1 VRRPDPA
8 ENPIPLRAGPLSAEI
23 EGADL
28 VSFRSGGTEIA
39 SRILVTVRDERW
51 GTVPSRVG
59 DIRVKGATAR
69 IEADHEAR
77 EIRFEWS
84 GVVEMRGEG
93 ELTFSLEGR
102 ALRDFTFRRIG
113 VCVLHPWRTYVGGL
127 YHATTP
133 SGALEGTF
141 PRDIFPQ
148 LLREGNY
155 RPMIAAFSGLDV
167 ALPDGIAFDMALEG
181 ELFELEDQRNWTDAS
196 FKTYPTPLARSEPRL
211 LREGDVVKQRVTLR
225 IEGGH
230 TEEHTDDGPAV
241 IRIGGPTGARMPPVG
256 VMLPAEPL
264 SQGAPKAI
272 RALAPAHVRGELL
285 SSGPQA
291 LAQLAEGANEIG
303 APIELAILVDED
315 SDMTPL
321 ARALRGLSLARVFV
335 HLRTGATIP
344 GDVVQSVREQLGSAL
359 EGVPVAGGTWSHFS
373 ELNRLH
379 PDLLGI
385 DEVALSMSPQVHA
398 SDERSIVE
406 TLEIQ
411 GEIIRCARGFCDEVP
426 IVVSPV
432 TLLPYEPGQSGQD
445 PRATQPLGSAWM
457 LGSLASLAPAGVTS
471 VTYEASDRVL
481 ADAISLQGSDVLDVS
496 SSRPRE
502 VAALA
507 VHTDKR
513 TTLLLSNL
521 TPKPK
526 TVDYGNAVT
535 LDGYGT
541 ARIEL

>member
-1 VRRPDPA
+1 
-8 ENPIPLRAGPLSAEI
+8 
-23 EGADL
+23 
-28 VSFRSGGTEIA
+28 
-39 SRILVTVRDERW
+39 
-51 GTVPSRVG
+51 
-59 DIRVKGATAR
+59 
-69 IEADHEAR
+69 
-77 EIRFEWS
+77 
-84 GVVEMRGEG
+84 
-93 ELTFSLEGR
+93 
-102 ALRDFTFRRIG
+102 
-113 VCVLHPWRTYVGGL
+113 
-127 YHATTP
+127 
-133 SGALEGTF
+133 
-141 PRDIFPQ
+141 
-148 LLREGNY
+148 
-155 RPMIAAFSGLDV
+155 
-167 ALPDGIAFDMALEG
+167 
-181 ELFELEDQRNWTDAS
+181 
-196 FKTYPTPLARSEPRL
+196 
-211 LREGDVVKQRVTLR
+211 
-225 IEGGH
+225 
-230 TEEHTDDGPAV
+230 
-241 IRIGGPTGARMPPVG
+241 
-256 VMLPAEPL
+256 
-264 SQGAPKAI
+264 
-272 RALAPAHVRGELL
+272 
-285 SSGPQA
+285 
-291 LAQLAEGANEIG
+291 
-303 APIELAILVDED
+303 
-315 SDMTPL
+315 
-321 ARALRGLSLARVFV
+321 
-335 HLRTGATIP
+335 
-344 GDVVQSVREQLGSAL
+344 VQSVREQLGSAL

-457 LGSLASLAPAGVTS
+457 LGSLASLAPAGVAS

-507 VHTDKR
+507 GHTDKR
-513 TTLLLSNL
+513 TTLLLSIL